1 MLKEL
6 GIGEYS
12 GYRKGMVLI
21 LILMEHAQRVS
32 ENEGTNNNPFQVL
45 ILILMEHAQRVSLF
59 RS

>member
-45 ILILMEHAQRVSLF
+45 ILILMEHAQRV
-59 RS
+59 R